1 MTTTTTPDQRSAK
14 LEANRALGRRFFAE
28 QDRLRGGPAPEL
40 CATSYTALLGSTP
53 SRTRDEH
60 EGFAKAF
67 YAAFPDMHHELEQII
82 AEESAVVVRFV
93 LHGTN
98 TGSFFGMPPT
108 QRRVAVPAHV
118 ILRVEQG
125 KVTELFGIF
134 DEAGMMRQ
142 LGAEQG

>member
-1 MTTTTTPDQRSAK
+1 MTTPTTQDPRSAK

-40 CATSYTALLGSTP
+40 CAPRYTALLGSTP
-53 SRTRDEH
+53 PRTREQH
-60 EGFAKAF
+60 EAFAQAF
-67 YAAFPDMHHELEQII
+67 YAAFPDMHHEVEQVV
-82 AEESAVVVRFV
+82 AEEDTAVVRFV
-93 LHGTN
+93 LHGTH

-108 QRRVAVPAHV
+108 QRKVAVPAHV
-118 ILRVEQG
+118 LLRVEQG

-142 LGAEQG
+142 LGAQEG